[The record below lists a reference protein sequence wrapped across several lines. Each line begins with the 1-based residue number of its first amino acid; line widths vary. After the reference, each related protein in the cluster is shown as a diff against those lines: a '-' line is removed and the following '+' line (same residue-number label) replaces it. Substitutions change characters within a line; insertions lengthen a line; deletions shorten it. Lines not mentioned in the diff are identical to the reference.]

1 MYVHAY
7 QSLVWNKVVS
17 ERIKRFGDKV
27 LIGDFVQQED
37 VESKPNQIES
47 KLEKIKSQ
55 LIVVTENNIE
65 KYSLLGK
72 NIYRYYYLKLWLKL
86 TSVKKAT

>member
-1 MYVHAY
+1 M
-7 QSLVWNKVVS
+7 VS

-47 KLEKIKSQ
+47 KLEKIRSQ
-55 LIVVTENNIE
+55 LIVM
-65 KYSLLGK
+65 
-72 NIYRYYYLKLWLKL
+72 
-86 TSVKKAT
+86 